1 MNIEDFRDY
10 CLSKK
15 AVHESMPFDA
25 HTLVFKVGPKMFALA
40 RLDQIPLSI
49 NLKCDPDRA
58 LRLREAFPEI
68 VLPGYHS
75 NKKHWNTLIIDG
87 SRSNDW
93 YCELID
99 HSYKLVLNNM
109 TRKQR
114 LAFDLT

>member
-1 MNIEDFRDY
+1 
-10 CLSKK
+10 
-15 AVHESMPFDA
+15 
-25 HTLVFKVGPKMFALA
+25 MFALA

-99 HSYKLVLNNM
+99 HSYELVLNNM